1 MPRRTSP
8 RTLQVPVDLP
18 EESTTSSW
26 LRSIRL
32 SGFSVLMLGVVV
44 LAIVVLAP
52 GIRVLVDQR
61 QQIAQLEAAVEAQ
74 RDTVGDLQEQRAR
87 WDDPAY
93 ITAQAR
99 DRLLYVMPGEYA
111 YLILDDVAA
120 PPSTEPVPAKAGL
133 EETRVDW
140 TASLLSSWFAAGLSE
155 TPAPQSPD
163 QR

>member
-1 MPRRTSP
+1 MSKPRAP
-8 RTLQVPVDLP
+8 RTVTVPVDLP
-18 EESTTSSW
+18 EESSTASW

-52 GIRVLVDQR
+52 QVRMLVEQR
-61 QQIAQLEAAVEAQ
+61 QQIAELEAAVAAQQ
-74 RDTVGDLQEQRAR
+74 RDVEDLQEQRAR

-93 ITAQAR
+93 IKAQAR

-120 PPSTEPVPAKAGL
+120 PADAQPAPAKAGL

-140 TASLLSSWFAAGLSE
+140 AASCCPRGSRRG
-155 TPAPQSPD
+155 
-163 QR
+163 